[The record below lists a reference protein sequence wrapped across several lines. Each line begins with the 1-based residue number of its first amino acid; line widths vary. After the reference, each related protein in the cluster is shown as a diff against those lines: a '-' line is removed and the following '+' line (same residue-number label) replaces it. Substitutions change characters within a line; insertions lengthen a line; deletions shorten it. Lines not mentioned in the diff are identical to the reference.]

1 MERKFRTAE
10 PKFEDIKDI
19 DYGDVGRNK
28 PRIEAYKNYRRM
40 VNTLLHNMDCI
51 LHEIADEVDP
61 DGEVIYAIGDY
72 VNESWYHTNIPAE
85 VYEDNFVEDADE

>member
-28 PRIEAYKNYRRM
+28 PRIEAYKNYRR
-40 VNTLLHNMDCI
+40 I
-51 LHEIADEVDP
+51 I
-61 DGEVIYAIGDY
+61 
-72 VNESWYHTNIPAE
+72 
-85 VYEDNFVEDADE
+85 